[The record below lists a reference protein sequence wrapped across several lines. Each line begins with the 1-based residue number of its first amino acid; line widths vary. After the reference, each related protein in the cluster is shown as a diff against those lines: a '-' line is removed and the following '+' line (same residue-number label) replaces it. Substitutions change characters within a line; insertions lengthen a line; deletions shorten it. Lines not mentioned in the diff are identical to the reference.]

1 MPSANVVWNKG
12 LQFVGTSESGHA
24 VVTDAKKEAGGFGA
38 APTPIELTLI
48 ALGGCTA
55 MDVVPIMKKKRQ
67 QFDDF
72 EVEIVAEKSAQ
83 PPNYLTKIEMVYRVW
98 GEEVSE
104 EALVRSIELS
114 KDKYCTVSNTLKG
127 KAEIT
132 YRYEINPPR
141 GE

>member
-24 VVTDAKKEAGGFGA
+24 IVTDAKRKEGGFEAG
-38 APTPIELTLI
+38 PSPIELTLI

-67 QFDDF
+67 EFDAF
-72 EVEIVAEKSAQ
+72 EVEIIAEKSAQ
-83 PPNYLTKIEMVYRVW
+83 PPNYLPKIEMVYRIW
-98 GEEVSE
+98 GESVSE
-104 EALVRSIELS
+104 DALVSAIELS
-114 KDKYCTVSNTLKG
+114 KDKYCTVSNTLSG

-132 YRYEINPPR
+132 YRYEIK
-141 GE
+141 